1 MGCES
6 VFTLLLQNLNPVT
19 RFEFQ
24 VATRSQFPIAAKRR
38 RSLCV
43 QTVGQQQQH
52 TTDSWLDIA
61 ESNGKTA
68 GAPVKVR
75 QRENALDSRK
85 TAIRIDNYLL
95 VNFRKE
101 IESIIESP
109 EFSKILAKLV
119 ANALTN
125 LSLIGNKGKDFC
137 KIITLK

>member
-1 MGCES
+1 
-6 VFTLLLQNLNPVT
+6 VI
-19 RFEFQ
+19 
-24 VATRSQFPIAAKRR
+24 RSQFPIAAKRR

-68 GAPVKVR
+68 GAPVKAR

-101 IESIIESP
+101 IES
-109 EFSKILAKLV
+109 KILAKLV
-119 ANALTN
+119 ANALTH

-137 KIITLK
+137 KIIPLK